1 MDKKIK
7 FLFDQYDFNEMD
19 SETIN
24 QILQFISDQY
34 DCDID
39 LEKNLIEVSK
49 KYLYTLKEISNLKN
63 GL

>member
-1 MDKKIK
+1 MDQIIN

-19 SETIN
+19 SETID
-24 QILQFISDQY
+24 QIMQFIIDQY

-39 LEKNLIEVSK
+39 LEKTLIEVSK
-49 KYLYTLKEISNLKN
+49 KNLYTLKEISNLKN

>member
-1 MDKKIK
+1 MDQIIK

-19 SETIN
+19 SETID
-24 QILQFISDQY
+24 QIMQFIIDQY

-39 LEKNLIEVSK
+39 LEKTLLEVSK
-49 KYLYTLKEISNLKN
+49 NIYTLKEISNLKN